1 MLRIGFDAKRFF
13 NNYTGLGNYSRNIF
27 NNLCSAF
34 PENEYYLYTPTIK
47 NNSETNDYLKNGKY
61 NLVYADTPFK
71 SLWRSFGI
79 KNNLLKDKIQVY
91 HGLSNEIPFGLKKC
105 SVKTIVTIHDLIF
118 LKYPELYPL
127 VDRSIY
133 DIKFRYACKNADI
146 VIAISKATKNDIVK
160 YYNIDPH
167 KIKVVYQPCAENFVS
182 PKNIEDVNSLI
193 MKYKLPSSYILY
205 VGSVIRRKNLL
216 NIVKAYKI
224 LPNDLKLPLVIVG
237 HADKAYKQII
247 IDYIMQ
253 NQLEKYVIWL
263 ENVSNSELPVLYQ
276 KASLFI
282 YPSCYEGF
290 GIPVLEALFS
300 KVPVITSKTS
310 SLPEAG
316 GHYSYYIDPELPEE
330 IAAGIYK
337 ILTDQKMSNQMIEK
351 GYEYAM
357 NFTGEAVAKKLME
370 VYKSP
375 IIS

>member
-1 MLRIGFDAKRFF
+1 MLRLGFDAKRFF
-13 NNYTGLGNYSRNIF
+13 NNYTGLGNYSRNIIH
-27 NNLCSAF
+27 NLSSAF
-34 PENEYYLYTPTIK
+34 PENEYYLYTPKVGSNTEANEYIK
-47 NNSETNDYLKNGKY
+47 TGKY
-61 NLVYADTPFK
+61 HLIQAETPFK
-71 SLWRSFGI
+71 SLWRSYGVR
-79 KNNLLKDKIQVY
+79 NNLIKDKIHVF
-91 HGLSNEIPFGLKKC
+91 HGLSNEIPFGMKKTKIRT
-105 SVKTIVTIHDLIF
+105 VVTIHDLIF

-167 KIKVVYQPCAENFVS
+167 KIKVVYQPCADNFFA
-182 PKNIEDVNSLI
+182 PKSYEDLASLI
-193 MKYKLPSSYILY
+193 LKHKLPSSYILY

-216 NIVKAYKI
+216 NVVKAYKL
-224 LPNDLKLPLVIVG
+224 LPDDLKLPLVIVG
-237 HADKAYKQII
+237 QADNAYKQNII
-247 IDYIMQ
+247 EYIRQ
-253 NQLEKYVIWL
+253 NQLDKYVIWL
-263 ENVSNSELPVLYQ
+263 KNVSNNDLPAIYQ

-282 YPSCYEGF
+282 YPSRYEGF

-316 GHYSYYIDPELPEE
+316 GHYSYYIDPESPEE
-330 IAAGIYK
+330 IASGIYK
-337 ILTDQKMSNQMIEK
+337 ILTDKSMANTMIDK

-375 IIS
+375 IVS